1 MKRLMLFLVLGLVLI
16 SFASAEVNEYAP
28 VKDGDCITIKQGC
41 SSCSYVN
48 VTISYPNST
57 LAVSNEG
64 MDSQGAGQWTYD
76 FCNTTALGRYDVGRE
91 GDLEG
96 TPTSFDVLWFD
107 VSTNGKE
114 PADGI
119 TIVVFTIIFML
130 IFFFGLLG
138 FFKALEHVV
147 NLEMDLLDTLWLMR
161 TYFVMWIFY
170 YLSIKYLGNAFIN
183 DILSLAITIGAFT
196 HLLLPLIGFAVSM
209 IMTNL
214 KFKRKARVTY

>member
-76 FCNTTALGRYDVGRE
+76 FCNTIALGRYDVGGE

-147 NLEMDLLDTLWLMR
+147 NLEMDLLDTL
-161 TYFVMWIFY
+161 
-170 YLSIKYLGNAFIN
+170 
-183 DILSLAITIGAFT
+183 
-196 HLLLPLIGFAVSM
+196 
-209 IMTNL
+209 
-214 KFKRKARVTY
+214 